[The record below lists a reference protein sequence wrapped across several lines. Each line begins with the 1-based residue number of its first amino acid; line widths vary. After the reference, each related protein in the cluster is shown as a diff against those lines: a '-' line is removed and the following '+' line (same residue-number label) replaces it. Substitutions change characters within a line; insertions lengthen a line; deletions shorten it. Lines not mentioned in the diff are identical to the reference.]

1 MKRLDKQSLRFSALP
16 ASLDMD
22 KRFQIFKKDMQRDLF
37 IHIVV
42 SLKHGGISHGLAKS
56 LSQKII
62 EVFKNTKEAQ
72 IYEAFFEISKKHPE
86 IMDIFIKNAN
96 AYENRKRMEDIP
108 AIISFIEQNDI
119 ENALRVVKGGEN

>member
-1 MKRLDKQSLRFSALP
+1 
-16 ASLDMD
+16 MD
-22 KRFQIFKKDMQRDLF
+22 KRFQVFKKDMQRDLL

-42 SLKHGGISHGLAKS
+42 SLKHGGISHSLAKN

-72 IYEAFFEISKKHPE
+72 IYEAFFEISKKHPQ

-96 AYENRKRMEDIP
+96 AYENRKRIEDVP

-119 ENALRVVKGGEN
+119 DNALRVAKGGEN